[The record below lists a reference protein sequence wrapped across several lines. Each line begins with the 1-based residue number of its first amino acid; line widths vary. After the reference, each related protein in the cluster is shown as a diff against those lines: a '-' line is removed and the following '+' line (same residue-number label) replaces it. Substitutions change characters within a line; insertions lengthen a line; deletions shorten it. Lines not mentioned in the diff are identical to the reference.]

1 MRPGGFVLCLALV
14 IAAGLALAGLALAA
28 DAPAKA
34 AAEAA
39 SKAADKPAAPA
50 APAVDPKAKAAPVA
64 AKPGAVAE
72 PPWRVTLPSGVT
84 VELIGVSENPSQG
97 KPWWRPDGSMLAH
110 APDRYPSSPEPP
122 LPDLIQPANEF
133 AILLTDLPLP
143 NQQGDFEV
151 IKRIEP
157 PLPPGSNGATD
168 TTWVSS
174 RLREPSET
182 TKGAHTKGSQ
192 LYVLSQSFPHSQ
204 DHATIKVGLAAGPW
218 NTIIGENIEGRHGRS
233 ASFRGI
239 RGTDIDVSFAEPYEQ
254 EKSVFIT
261 VAHNIPPDQQ
271 VRVVAVLADS
281 KEVANGGR
289 NPEVANGRV
298 QQITQSFGGILIKD
312 VKEFRVQARPF
323 QWAEFK
329 NVPLRPGA
337 SPATKT
343 PTAASGAPASDA
355 QFFAELGYKDVA
367 NAHDAARALAILTSE
382 GKECGGDF
390 EKCKA
395 YLQSRGV
402 LPDGWLDKVAP
413 EEPVDKSY
421 LAVLICRSL
430 NIKGGLWMRLFG
442 PQPRLALREC
452 VYHELMVQGAEYA
465 HVSGGE
471 LVGVIDRCDRWRAK
485 ESGRELPK
493 LSTPPAT
500 EEKKK

>member
-1 MRPGGFVLCLALV
+1 VRFMRARFLGVCLALL
-14 IAAGLALAGLALAA
+14 AAQGLAWAA
-28 DAPAKA
+28 SPDPAAPQAPVPGKSA
-34 AAEAA
+34 AA
-39 SKAADKPAAPA
+39 PAAPA

-72 PPWRVTLPSGVT
+72 PPWRVTLPSGIT
-84 VELIGVSENPSQG
+84 VALIGVSESPSQG
-97 KPWWRPDGSMLAH
+97 KPWWRPDGSTLAH
-110 APDRYPSSPEPP
+110 APDHYPSSPETPTP
-122 LPDLIQPANEF
+122 GKLNQPANEF

-143 NQQGDFEV
+143 HQQGDFEI

-157 PLPPGSNGATD
+157 PPPPGNGATD
-168 TTWVSS
+168 ARWVSS

-182 TKGAHTKGSQ
+182 TKCSQ
-192 LYVLSQSFPHSQ
+192 LHVLSQSFPPSQ
-204 DHATIKVGLAAGPW
+204 DRATIKVGLAAGPW

-239 RGTDIDVSFAEPYEQ
+239 RGTDLDVSFAQPYEQ

-271 VRVVAVLADS
+271 VRVVAVLADGN
-281 KEVANGGR
+281 EVTSGW
-289 NPEVANGRV
+289 NPEVANGHV
-298 QQITQSFGGILIKD
+298 QQITQSFGGLSIKD
-312 VKEFRVQARPF
+312 IKEFRVQARPF

-337 SPATKT
+337 SPAPKA
-343 PTAASGAPASDA
+343 PTAASSAPASDA

-390 EKCKA
+390 GKCKA

-402 LPDGWLDKVAP
+402 LPDGWLDKAKAD
-413 EEPVDKSY
+413 EPVEKSN
-421 LAVLICRSL
+421 LARLVCRAMG
-430 NIKGGLWMRLFG
+430 IKGGLWMRLLG
-442 PQPRLALREC
+442 PLPRLALREC
-452 VYHELMVQGAEYA
+452 TYHELMAGGADYA
-465 HVSGGE
+465 YVSGGE

-485 ESGRELPK
+485 ETGRELPK
-493 LSTPPAT
+493 LESKPVAA
-500 EEKKK
+500 EENK

>member
-28 DAPAKA
+28 DTPAKA

-143 NQQGDFEV
+143 SQQGDFEI

-157 PLPPGSNGATD
+157 PPPPGNGTTD
-168 TTWVSS
+168 ATWVSS

-182 TKGAHTKGSQ
+182 TKGSHTKGSQ

-204 DHATIKVGLAAGPW
+204 DRATIKVGLAAGPW
-218 NTIIGENIEGRHGRS
+218 NTIIGMNIEGRHDRS
-233 ASFRGI
+233 ASFREI
-239 RGTDIDVSFAEPYEQ
+239 RGTDLDVSFAQPYER

-271 VRVVAVLADS
+271 VCVVAVLADG
-281 KEVANGGR
+281 KEVTGGW
-289 NPEVANGRV
+289 NPEVANGHV
-298 QQITQSFGGILIKD
+298 QQITQSFGGLSIKD
-312 VKEFRVQARPF
+312 IKEFNVQARPF

-337 SPATKT
+337 SPAPKQ
-343 PTAASGAPASDA
+343 G
-355 QFFAELGYKDVA
+355 K
-367 NAHDAARALAILTSE
+367 ART
-382 GKECGGDF
+382 
-390 EKCKA
+390 
-395 YLQSRGV
+395 
-402 LPDGWLDKVAP
+402 
-413 EEPVDKSY
+413 
-421 LAVLICRSL
+421 
-430 NIKGGLWMRLFG
+430 
-442 PQPRLALREC
+442 
-452 VYHELMVQGAEYA
+452 
-465 HVSGGE
+465 
-471 LVGVIDRCDRWRAK
+471 
-485 ESGRELPK
+485 
-493 LSTPPAT
+493 
-500 EEKKK
+500 